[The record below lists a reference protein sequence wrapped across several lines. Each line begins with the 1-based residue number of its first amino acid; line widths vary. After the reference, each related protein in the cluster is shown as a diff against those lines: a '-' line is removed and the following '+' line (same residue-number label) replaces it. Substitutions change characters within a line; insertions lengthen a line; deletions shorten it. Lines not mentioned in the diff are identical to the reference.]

1 MFLQKIHTQ
10 SKPVAAALPVTGGL
24 KGKPLNNDYTMKKI
38 SFRSL
43 LELLK
48 NAFQKWW
55 GRDPFRESAII
66 AYYAIFSLPGL
77 LVVVMTIAGYFWG
90 AEAVTGKLHAQVS
103 DAMGNDTADQVQ
115 NIVKNASQSK
125 DTWWA
130 TLIGI
135 GSIIFGATGVFAQF
149 QKSLNSIWEVEATA
163 KKSGFMSYLK
173 TRIFSFG
180 LVVSIAFLLLI
191 SLVISSL
198 ISAFSAWVIV
208 HWSESLLILF
218 RILNGIFSLSIIA
231 VLFALM
237 FKFLPDAQIR
247 WSTVW
252 IGAFFTALLFV
263 IGKTALGL
271 YFGTASPGSGY
282 GAAGSIVLIL
292 LWTSYTSMI
301 VFLGAEFTKVYS
313 DHLYGEAPPSE
324 HAVKDE
330 GCDR

>member
-1 MFLQKIHTQ
+1 
-10 SKPVAAALPVTGGL
+10 
-24 KGKPLNNDYTMKKI
+24 MKKF
-38 SFRSL
+38 SFRGL
-43 LELLK
+43 FA
-48 NAFQKWW
+48 AFKEAIQKWW

-90 AEAVTGKLHAQVS
+90 AEAVSGKLHAQVAQ
-103 DAMGNDTADQVQ
+103 AMGNDTANQVQ
-115 NIVKNASQSK
+115 NIVKNASESK

-149 QKSLNSIWEVEATA
+149 QKSLNTIWEVKADP
-163 KKSGFMSYLK
+163 KKSGIWSYLK
-173 TRIFSFG
+173 TRVFSFG

-198 ISAFSAWVIV
+198 ISAFSSWVEV

-218 RILNGIFSLSIIA
+218 RILNGVFSLSIIA

-237 FKFLPDAQIR
+237 FRFLPDAKIR

-252 IGAFFTALLFV
+252 IGAFATALLFV

-313 DHLYGEAPPSE
+313 DKRYGKAPPTE
-324 HAVKDE
+324 HAEKDE
-330 GCDR
+330 KECKS